1 MEAQNTQSGEELLRE
16 IRASQAVANRKVYT
30 FLAITC
36 AVPILFTAALWLF
49 AVLAN

>member
-16 IRASQAVANRKVYT
+16 IRANMAVANRKAYT
-30 FLAITC
+30 FIAITC
-36 AVPILFTAALWLF
+36 AIPIVFTAGLWLF

>member
-16 IRASQAVANRKVYT
+16 IRANTDAAHRASMR
-30 FLAITC
+30 LILITC
-36 AVPILFTAALWLF
+36 AAPILFTAALWLF